1 MEMAPIILV
10 YLFYSMVG
18 MAHLA
23 PIDGELQEFFVH
35 HRVKRAKV
43 ELPLDIFDVTRWHNY
58 FRRKPIASDMEHV
71 HHSQVLADR
80 ALWWA
85 RKCRFDYVPPED
97 HRARGDILRTTLS
110 PLFATYG
117 QNIYHTSKLLGDNEL
132 IREALSSWYDESRVY
147 LPDDATCLIGSC
159 RLYKQLM
166 WASVQAVGCAAIR
179 CDRLRDPFGNNY
191 ANELFLV
198 CNYNRQ

>member
-71 HHSQVLADR
+71 VSVDVFVIGLPNTDVYYSHVNIFQ
-80 ALWWA
+80 
-85 RKCRFDYVPPED
+85 YVP
-97 HRARGDILRTTLS
+97 IT
-110 PLFATYG
+110 
-117 QNIYHTSKLLGDNEL
+117 
-132 IREALSSWYDESRVY
+132 
-147 LPDDATCLIGSC
+147 
-159 RLYKQLM
+159 
-166 WASVQAVGCAAIR
+166 
-179 CDRLRDPFGNNY
+179 
-191 ANELFLV
+191 
-198 CNYNRQ
+198 